1 VSAAWEAVI
10 AVGAGTVVLK
20 AVGPV
25 GVAGRRLPAR
35 VNDLLAMAAPA
46 ILAGL
51 VVCEAFASGRSL
63 VFDARVAGLAAGVI
77 AVLLRAPLWV
87 VVVAGA
93 AATALVRFLS

>member
-1 VSAAWEAVI
+1 MSAAWEAVI

-35 VNDLLAMAAPA
+35 VNELLAMVAPA
-46 ILAGL
+46 ILAAL
-51 VVCEAFASGRSL
+51 VVSEAFASGRSL
-63 VFDARVAGLAAGVI
+63 VLDARVAGLAAGVV